1 MWVRSHVGDST
12 LRVAHHLSIE
22 LIGSTNVYW
31 IVAVAD
37 IAPIHH
43 EVGRRVHIALD
54 AAIHYISIVRS
65 DRVLVLEL
73 SNQLLQVLILHHRC
87 VDIVGVER
95 SQLILTS
102 VTSHFISTH
111 D

>member
-1 MWVRSHVGDST
+1 M
-12 LRVAHHLSIE
+12 RVAHHLPIE
-22 LIGSTNVYW
+22 LIGSTDIYW
-31 IVAVAD
+31 IVAIAD

-43 EVGRRVHIALD
+43 EVGRRVHVALN

-73 SNQLLQVLILHHRC
+73 SNQLLQVLILHHRR
-87 VDIVGVER
+87 VNIVGVER
-95 SQLILTS
+95 GQLILTS
-102 VTSHFISTH
+102 IASHFISTH

>member
-1 MWVRSHVGDST
+1 M
-12 LRVAHHLSIE
+12 RVAHHLAIE

-31 IVAVAD
+31 IVAVAN

-43 EVGRRVHIALD
+43 EVGRSVHIALD
-54 AAIHYISIVRS
+54 AAIHSISIVRS
-65 DRVLVLEL
+65 DGVLVLEL
-73 SNQLLQVLILHHRC
+73 SNQLLQVLILHHRR
-87 VDIVGVER
+87 VDIVCIER

-102 VTSHFISTH
+102 VASHFISTH